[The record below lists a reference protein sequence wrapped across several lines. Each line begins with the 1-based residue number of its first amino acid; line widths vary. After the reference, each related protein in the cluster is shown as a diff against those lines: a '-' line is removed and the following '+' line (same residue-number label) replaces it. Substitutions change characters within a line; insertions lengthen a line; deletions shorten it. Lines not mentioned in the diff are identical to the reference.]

1 MSDRRFDQ
9 GGFQSSATA
18 SEPRAGVTAEQR
30 TRLVQSSFQRVLPIA
45 GVAAELFYGRLFL
58 LDPSLRP
65 MFKGDIV
72 EQGRK
77 LMKVLQVAVH
87 GLDRLDQIVPVVE
100 ALGARHA
107 GYGVRPE
114 HYDTVREALVWMLRR
129 CLGSDFTPAVAT
141 AWTEVYELL
150 AGVMKGAAAKAS
162 AKPPTLP
169 PPSRAPLSS
178 RAPVSSRRMPLSQ
191 PPPS

>member
-1 MSDRRFDQ
+1 MSDRGFEEAAGDQ
-9 GGFQSSATA
+9 
-18 SEPRAGVTAEQR
+18 RA
-30 TRLVQSSFQRVLPIA
+30 RLVQSSFLRLLPIA

-65 MFKGDIV
+65 LFKGDIV

-77 LMKVLQVAVH
+77 LMKILQVAVH

-107 GYGVRPE
+107 GYGVRAE
-114 HYDTVREALVWMLRR
+114 HYDTVREALLWMLRR
-129 CLGSDFTPAVAT
+129 CLGSDFTPAVAA
-141 AWTEVYELL
+141 AWTEVYDLL
-150 AGVMKGAAAKAS
+150 AGVMKAAAARAS
-162 AKPPTLP
+162 AKSAPTLP
-169 PPSRAPLSS
+169 PPSRAPMSS
-178 RAPVSSRRMPLSQ
+178 QVPVSSRSPLSSRRVPLSQ